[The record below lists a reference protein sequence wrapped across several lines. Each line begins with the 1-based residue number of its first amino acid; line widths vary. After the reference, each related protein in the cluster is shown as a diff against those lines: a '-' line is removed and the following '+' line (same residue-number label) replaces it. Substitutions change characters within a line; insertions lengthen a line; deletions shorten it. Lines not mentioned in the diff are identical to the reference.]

1 MNEREHQICE
11 RIRQF
16 RESTK
21 WSQDDVSKELGISRD
36 RWASVEY
43 GRTPLRY
50 DLAKRLA
57 EKFDVGL
64 HWLAAGRPPRRPYLP
79 PDPAEETKVVP
90 HALLSEAYHVLKRNF
105 GRRLSLIDARNSMAW
120 LDSTPGTPP
129 GEAYERALRGVVKRT
144 LEKLP
149 VHLRFDLLQTIL
161 ATTSKF
167 AAQHKDEMAAFRRDP
182 KPSPVASQRGRASA
196 AARELN
202 RKLGRKPYDR

>member
-57 EKFDVGL
+57 D
-64 HWLAAGRPPRRPYLP
+64 
-79 PDPAEETKVVP
+79 
-90 HALLSEAYHVLKRNF
+90 VLKRNF